1 MDVRQIVDDIAGSS
15 PFPELF
21 TLPIPSDDARRELVA
36 CIKDQ
41 SVMYPE
47 VALRAVIA
55 LASDDDVSPDE
66 LHDFLSG
73 VRCEL
78 NALGLERLGI
88 AHSAAVPRIKSTQ
101 KGNES

>member
-1 MDVRQIVDDIAGSS
+1 MDVRQLVDDIAGSS

-21 TLPIPSDDARRELVA
+21 TIAIPSEDAKRELVA

-55 LASDDDVSPDE
+55 LASDPDSSLDDVVE
-66 LHDFLSG
+66 FLSG
-73 VRCEL
+73 VRQEL

-88 AHSAAVPRIKSTQ
+88 AHCAAVPQVKSAQ
-101 KGNES
+101 QR

>member
-1 MDVRQIVDDIAGSS
+1 MDVRQLVDDIAGSS

-21 TLPIPSDDARRELVA
+21 TIAIPSEDAKRELVA

-55 LASDDDVSPDE
+55 LASDPETALDDVQE
-66 LHDFLSG
+66 FLSG
-73 VRCEL
+73 VRQEL

-88 AHSAAVPRIKSTQ
+88 AHCAAVPQLKSA
-101 KGNES
+101 KR